1 MDPENLRA
9 VPLFASMA
17 ESDLN
22 RIATFAT
29 EDSAAEGATL
39 VREGDFSNDMVAI
52 ESGTAEVLRSGEK
65 VGSLG
70 PGDVFGEI
78 SLLLG
83 TGATASVRA
92 TTRAVVVALSGASIE
107 RALGADQGLRAHLED
122 LRDLRIQ
129 STAAELTARD
139 LPVDAALLCA

>member
-17 ESDLN
+17 DEDL
-22 RIATFAT
+22 RKIATFAN
-29 EDSAAEGATL
+29 EDSAPEGATL

-52 ESGTAEVLRSGEK
+52 ESGTADVMRGGET

-78 SLLLG
+78 GVLG
-83 TGATASVRA
+83 KEARTATIVATSSMRLVRLDSWNVKRLPPEVREQMA
-92 TTRAVVVALSGASIE
+92 QLVETR
-107 RALGADQGLRAHLED
+107 RAKD
-122 LRDLRIQ
+122 
-129 STAAELTARD
+129 
-139 LPVDAALLCA
+139 